1 MEVKKVGIVAM
12 TGTMGTGIAQVCSL
26 AGYQVLG
33 SSRSQDN
40 INKAI
45 ASINSQFTRNVERQ
59 RMTQADKDAAFA
71 RISGTTK
78 MQDFADCDIVI
89 EAAAEDMALKKGIFA
104 ELDKICKKDAIIA
117 SNTSC
122 LSVMDLAVATKRP
135 DKVVGVHFFNPVPLM
150 KLVEIVKTISTS
162 DDTVA
167 TSKKFCESV
176 GKTVVIAKDAPG
188 FIVNRL
194 MTPFILNAVK
204 MLENGVAS
212 REDIDTA
219 INLGLNHPMGPL
231 TLVDLIGIDTF
242 VFFADAQYQ
251 EFKDPQFAV
260 PVLLR
265 KMVAVGWLGRK
276 TKKGF
281 YDYK

>member
-1 MEVKKVGIVAM
+1 MDVKKVGIVAM
-12 TGTMGTGIAQVCSL
+12 TGIMGTGIAQVL
-26 AGYQVLG
+26 AQAGYQVLG

-40 INKAI
+40 INKAL
-45 ASINSQFTRNVERQ
+45 ASINSQLTRSVERQ
-59 RMTQADKDAAFA
+59 RMTQADKDAAVA
-71 RISGTTK
+71 RIKGTTSMK
-78 MQDFADCDIVI
+78 DFADCDIVI
-89 EAAAEDMALKKGIFA
+89 EAAAEDMQLKKGIFA
-104 ELDKICKKDAIIA
+104 ELDKICRPDAIIA

-122 LSVMDLAVATKRP
+122 LSIIDLAVTTKRP
-135 DKVVGVHFFNPVPLM
+135 DKVVGIHFFNPVPVM

-162 DDTVA
+162 DETVA
-167 TSKKFCESV
+167 TSKKLCESA

-204 MLENGVAS
+204 MLESGVAS

-242 VFFADAQYQ
+242 LAFADGQYEEFKDAQY
-251 EFKDPQFAV
+251 AA

-265 KMVAVGWLGRK
+265 KMVAAGWLGRK